1 MKLFPRLP
9 TLADLADVGW
19 FLALSTCLWFLYVLF
34 QRLGFSAND
43 SKGLSLLALLV
54 MIAVGLI
61 AYRQWFMAR
70 WDRRFKGLSLEQQIL
85 ELDRVFEEQV
95 AAGIITR
102 AELNEMRVNAKAK
115 FEREGFSGRIEDKSV

>member
-9 TLADLADVGW
+9 TVADVGW
-19 FLALSTCLWFLYVLF
+19 VLALSAGLWFLYLLF
-34 QRLGFSAND
+34 HQLGFSTND

-54 MIAVGLI
+54 IIAVGLI

-70 WDRRFKGLSLEQQIL
+70 WDRRFKGLSLEQHSL

-102 AELNEMRVNAKAK
+102 AELNEMRENAKTK
-115 FEREGFSGRIEDKSV
+115 FEREGFSGQIEDKSV

>member
-9 TLADLADVGW
+9 THTEVGW
-19 FLALSTCLWFLYVLF
+19 FLALSTGLGFLYVLF
-34 QRLGFSAND
+34 QQLGFSSND

-54 MIAVGLI
+54 IIAVGLI
-61 AYRQWFMAR
+61 AYRRWFMTR
-70 WDRRFKGLSLEQQIL
+70 WDRRFKGLSLEQQSL

-102 AELNEMRVNAKAK
+102 AELNEMRAKAK
-115 FEREGFSGRIEDKSV
+115 NRFEREGFSGQIEDKSV